1 MHKLLILKCFLA
13 FLLGAMWVLTVSAE
27 EASAPATPGTNAGA
41 GNNAGNNAGTSLTR
55 FALFIAQTQSGRA
68 EFEQRVTDRNGKLI
82 QQASGSF
89 SFQRPGR
96 FRWQYGKPYAQLI
109 VSDGARVWIH
119 DEDLNQV
126 TVKRL
131 DQALGSTPAALLAGN
146 LDALKSFALT
156 DQGAREG
163 LEWLQAVPQSKEGGY
178 ERIRI
183 GLGFS
188 GPEVMELRDAFG
200 QTTRLRFTAFVRNP
214 VLDGNSFRFSPPKGA
229 DVIGD
234 VPGRRP
240 GAPAAAQ
247 PAAQP

>member
-1 MHKLLILKCFLA
+1 MHKLLIIKIFLT
-13 FLLGAMWVLTVSAE
+13 FLLGAMWALAVSAE
-27 EASAPATPGTNAGA
+27 EASAPATPGTNASTSTSTSA
-41 GNNAGNNAGTSLTR
+41 NANANASTSLTR

-68 EFEQRVTDRNGKLI
+68 EFEQRVTDRNGKLM

-146 LDALKSFALT
+146 LEALKSFALT

-163 LEWLQAVPQSKEGGY
+163 LEWLQALPQSKEGGY

-234 VPGRRP
+234 TPGARP
-240 GAPAAAQ
+240 GTPPAAR
-247 PAAQP
+247 P